1 MSGMTLGIG
10 NPMIGDSLYRLP
22 RLNSTGTER
31 VTDYSRQTK
40 FANIEIN
47 YMIIYKRVGRKKI
60 SDAFV
65 IRKDSL
71 MSL

>member
-1 MSGMTLGIG
+1 
-10 NPMIGDSLYRLP
+10 MIGDSLYRLP